1 MPLADEEFALLTQLR
16 RLGLDALASG
26 SVEFYFAYTK
36 WPRRFCCQQLSF
48 DSVQNGFSF
57 P

>member
-1 MPLADEEFALLTQLR
+1 MPLADEEFALVTQLR
-16 RLGLDALASG
+16 RLGLDALASV